1 MLVVFQILHR
11 KVRVELGTEADV
23 TTGVQLPDLAI
34 TSEPQPDD
42 GPVLIQIE
50 YQIAPS
56 NRKAF
61 IRAIHAI
68 APTRRRNGA
77 TSWRVFRDLEQEGR
91 YVERYI
97 IASWAEYMRQRSRM
111 TLADRALQD
120 KATKFQRPDVPIRV
134 SRFIGVDPHQMS
146 GQAAYD
152 KTMTE
157 ETHI

>member
-1 MLVVFQILHR
+1 MVAAAASGTHQRHGLVASAGFAASAGLLVVFQILHR

-77 TSWRVFRDLEQEGR
+77 TSWRVFRD
-91 YVERYI
+91 
-97 IASWAEYMRQRSRM
+97 RM
-111 TLADRALQD
+111 
-120 KATKFQRPDVPIRV
+120 KP
-134 SRFIGVDPHQMS
+134 
-146 GQAAYD
+146 
-152 KTMTE
+152 
-157 ETHI
+157 

>member
-1 MLVVFQILHR
+1 M
-11 KVRVELGTEADV
+11 
-23 TTGVQLPDLAI
+23 
-34 TSEPQPDD
+34 
-42 GPVLIQIE
+42 
-50 YQIAPS
+50 
-56 NRKAF
+56 
-61 IRAIHAI
+61 
-68 APTRRRNGA
+68 RNGA

-146 GQAAYD
+146 GQATYD
-152 KTMTE
+152 KSMTE